1 MNTASTFTRS
11 TLTTLVA
18 SALLLAV
25 STTATLA
32 AEPMLSTGGYATQL
46 QKMEMM
52 KMLDADG
59 NHMVTMA
66 EADSY
71 YNSVFDALNKD
82 QDDTLDSK
90 EWAGPS
96 KASKLDL
103 ATGGYSRELRAMA
116 MMKMMDADKNH
127 EVSRTEFLDHHRAVF
142 VKMDTST
149 DQQIDAQEWVA
160 KVFAG
165 K

>member
-1 MNTASTFTRS
+1 MYTPLNTTR
-11 TLTTLVA
+11 TTLATIVA

-25 STTATLA
+25 STSATFA

-46 QKMEMM
+46 QKIEMM

-66 EADSY
+66 EADAY

-103 ATGGYSRELRAMA
+103 ATGGYTRELRAMA

-142 VKMDTST
+142 VKMDSSN

-160 KVFAG
+160 KVFGG